1 MQNFDPQN
9 IVEILK
15 GFMPKNM
22 DCLALHE
29 PHFAGNEWDYVKSC
43 LDSGWVSSAG
53 KFVDRFEKDLA
64 DFTGAKHAIVVANGT
79 AALHAI
85 YLLANI
91 CANDEVLVPTLTFVA
106 TCNALAYCGAI
117 PHFVDVDKTTLG
129 VDPKKLE
136 DYLQNITEIKNN
148 VCINKFT
155 QRPIKALVVMH
166 TFGHPVDLD
175 PIVEICSRYH
185 IKLIEDAAEA
195 LGSLYKGKHVGHTGL
210 AGALSFNGNKI
221 ITAGG
226 GGAILTNDAKFAKR
240 AKHITTTA
248 KQPHDFLYVHDE
260 IGYNYRMPNINAAL
274 GCAQLEQ
281 ISNILSSKRN
291 LAKQYEKLFANIEGI
306 SFFAEPSFAKSNY
319 WLNTLLLNDEHCMQR
334 DNVLRLANSSGI
346 KIRPIW
352 TLMHKLPMFADC
364 PRMDLSTACD
374 LEQRI
379 INIPSSVFLCKR

>member
-117 PHFVDVDKTTLG
+117 PHF
-129 VDPKKLE
+129 
-136 DYLQNITEIKNN
+136 
-148 VCINKFT
+148 
-155 QRPIKALVVMH
+155 KALVVMH